1 MIPLPRPYRWLSRL
15 EPLPRMVA
23 AALADY
29 GTLETAGPG
38 NTPKILQ
45 WAQETGLA
53 ADYRADS
60 IPWCGLFMA
69 HVAMVAGREAPPSP
83 LWALSW
89 ARFGV
94 EGGQPELG
102 DVLVFQRPGGGHVG
116 LYVGE
121 DSRCYHVLG
130 GNQGDRVG
138 ITRIARERLYAVRQP
153 PYVNKPR
160 SAATYRLAATGEVS
174 SNEA

>member
-1 MIPLPRPYRWLSRL
+1 MPPLPKTYAWLSRL
-15 EPLPRMVA
+15 DPLPRMIS
-23 AALADY
+23 AALAEF
-29 GTLETAGPG
+29 GVRETAGAA
-38 NTPKILQ
+38 NTPQILQ
-45 WAQETGLA
+45 WAAQTGLA
-53 ADYRADS
+53 SDYRADA

-69 HVAMVAGREAPPSP
+69 HVARVAGREVPPAP

-102 DVLVFQRPGGGHVG
+102 DVLVFMRQGGGHVG
-116 LYVGE
+116 LYIGE

-130 GNQGDRVG
+130 GNQGDRVC
-138 ITRIARERLYAVRQP
+138 ITRIAKERLYAVRQP

>member
-1 MIPLPRPYRWLSRL
+1 MPPLPRAYHWLARL
-15 EPLPRMVA
+15 QHLPRMVA
-23 AALADY
+23 AALAEF
-29 GTLETAGPG
+29 GVRETAGAA
-38 NTPKILQ
+38 NTPQILQ
-45 WAQETGLA
+45 WAVEAGLA
-53 ADYRADS
+53 SDYRADS

-69 HVAMVAGREAPPSP
+69 HVARVAGREPPPAP

-102 DVLVFQRPGGGHVG
+102 DVLVFMRQGGGHVG
-116 LYVGE
+116 LYIGE

-130 GNQGDRVG
+130 GNQGDRVC
-138 ITRIARERLYAVRQP
+138 IARIAKERLYAVRQP

>member
-1 MIPLPRPYRWLSRL
+1 MNPLPPSYRWLARL

-23 AALADY
+23 AALAEL
-29 GTLETAGPG
+29 GVRETTGPG
-38 NTPKILQ
+38 NTARILQ
-45 WAQETGLA
+45 WARETGLEA
-53 ADYRADS
+53 GYTSDA

-69 HVAMVAGREAPPSP
+69 HVARVAGREIPPSP

-116 LYVGE
+116 LYIGE

-160 SAATYRLAATGEVS
+160 SAATYLLAATGEVS

>member
-1 MIPLPRPYRWLSRL
+1 MTLPKTYAWLSRMA
-15 EPLPRMVA
+15 PLPRMVS
-23 AALADY
+23 AALAEF
-29 GTLETAGPG
+29 GVRETSGAA
-38 NTPKILQ
+38 NTPQILK
-45 WAQETGLA
+45 WAVETGLA
-53 ADYRADS
+53 SAYRADS

-69 HVAMVAGREAPPSP
+69 HVARVAGREVPPAP

-89 ARFGV
+89 ARFGI

-102 DVLVFQRPGGGHVG
+102 DVLVFMRQGGGHVG
-116 LYVGE
+116 LYIGE

-130 GNQGDRVG
+130 GNQGDRVC
-138 ITRIARERLYAVRQP
+138 ITRIAKERLYAVRQP
-153 PYVNKPR
+153 PYMNKPR

>member
-1 MIPLPRPYRWLSRL
+1 MTLPKTYAWLRRMT
-15 EPLPRMVA
+15 PLPRMVS
-23 AALADY
+23 AALAEL
-29 GTLETAGPG
+29 GVREAAGAA
-38 NTPKILQ
+38 NTTQILR
-45 WAQETGLA
+45 WAVETGLN

-69 HVAMVAGREAPPSP
+69 HVARISGREPPPAPP
-83 LWALSW
+83 WALSW
-89 ARFGV
+89 ARFGI

-102 DVLVFQRPGGGHVG
+102 DVLVFMRQGGGHVG
-116 LYVGE
+116 LYIGE

-130 GNQGDRVG
+130 GNQGDRVC
-138 ITRIARERLYAVRQP
+138 ITRIAKERLYAVRQP
-153 PYVNKPR
+153 PYVNKPC

>member
-1 MIPLPRPYRWLSRL
+1 MPPLPRAYQWLARL
-15 EPLPRMVA
+15 QPLPRMVA
-23 AALADY
+23 AALDDY
-29 GTLETAGPG
+29 GIHETAGAA
-38 NTPKILQ
+38 NTPQILQ
-45 WAQETGLA
+45 WAVETGLA
-53 ADYRADS
+53 SDYRADS

-69 HVAMVAGREAPPSP
+69 HVALAAGRVPPPAP

-102 DVLVFQRPGGGHVG
+102 DVLVFMRQGGGHVG
-116 LYVGE
+116 LYIGE

-130 GNQGDRVG
+130 GNQGDRVC
-138 ITRIARERLYAVRQP
+138 IARIAKERLYAVRQP

>member
-1 MIPLPRPYRWLSRL
+1 MTHPPPSYRWLARL

-23 AALADY
+23 AALAEF
-29 GTLETAGPG
+29 GVRETGGPG
-38 NTPKILQ
+38 NTARIMQ

-53 ADYRADS
+53 DAYRADS

-69 HVAMVAGREAPPSP
+69 HVARVAGKVPPPAP

-116 LYVGE
+116 LYIGE

-160 SAATYRLAATGEVS
+160 SAATYLLAATGEVS

>member
-1 MIPLPRPYRWLSRL
+1 MPPLPRAYQWLARL
-15 EPLPRMVA
+15 QPLPRMVA
-23 AALADY
+23 AALDDY
-29 GTLETAGPG
+29 GIHETTGAA
-38 NTPKILQ
+38 NTSQILQ
-45 WAQETGLA
+45 WAVETGLA
-53 ADYRADS
+53 SDYRADS

-69 HVAMVAGREAPPSP
+69 HVARVAGRETPPAP

-102 DVLVFQRPGGGHVG
+102 DVLVFMRQGGGHVG
-116 LYVGE
+116 LYIGE

-130 GNQGDRVG
+130 GNQGDRVC
-138 ITRIARERLYAVRQP
+138 IARIAKERLYAVRQP

>member
-1 MIPLPRPYRWLSRL
+1 MTHLPPSYRWLARL
-15 EPLPRMVA
+15 EPLPRMVS
-23 AALADY
+23 AALAEF
-29 GTLETAGPG
+29 GVRETAGAA
-38 NTPKILQ
+38 NTPQILQ
-45 WAQETGLA
+45 WAQETGLN

-69 HVAMVAGREAPPSP
+69 YIARVAGREVPLAP

-102 DVLVFQRPGGGHVG
+102 DVLVFMRQGGGHVG
-116 LYVGE
+116 LYIGE

-130 GNQGDRVG
+130 GNQGDRVC
-138 ITRIARERLYAVRQP
+138 ITRIAKERLYAVRQP

>member
-1 MIPLPRPYRWLSRL
+1 
-15 EPLPRMVA
+15 MVA
-23 AALADY
+23 AALTDY
-29 GTLETAGPG
+29 GTLETTGPG
-38 NTPKILQ
+38 NPPKILQ
-45 WAQETGLA
+45 WVQETGLA

-60 IPWCGLFMA
+60 IPWCGLFIV

-83 LWALSW
+83 LRALSW
-89 ARFGV
+89 TRFGV

-102 DVLVFQRPGGGHVG
+102 DILVFQRPGSGHVG

-121 DSRCYHVLG
+121 DSRCYHALG

>member
-1 MIPLPRPYRWLSRL
+1 MPPLPRAYQWLAPL
-15 EPLPRMVA
+15 QPLPRMVA
-23 AALADY
+23 TALDDL
-29 GTLETAGPG
+29 GVRETAGAA
-38 NTPKILQ
+38 NTPQILQ
-45 WAQETGLA
+45 WAVETGLA
-53 ADYRADS
+53 GDYRADS

-69 HVAMVAGREAPPSP
+69 HVARAAGRETPPAP

-102 DVLVFQRPGGGHVG
+102 DVLVFMRQGGGHVG
-116 LYVGE
+116 LYIGE

-130 GNQGDRVG
+130 GNQGDRVC
-138 ITRIARERLYAVRQP
+138 IARIAKERLYAVRQP

>member
-1 MIPLPRPYRWLSRL
+1 MRPLPPAYAWLSGL
-15 EPLPRMVA
+15 SPLPRMVEA
-23 AALADY
+23 GLGLLGVREA
-29 GTLETAGPG
+29 AGPR
-38 NTPKILQ
+38 NAPEILG
-45 WAQETGLA
+45 WAEAAGLGA
-53 ADYRADS
+53 AYRADS

-69 HVAMVAGREAPPSP
+69 HVARLAGKAAPPSP

-116 LYVGE
+116 LYIGE

-130 GNQGDRVG
+130 GNQGDRVS

-160 SAATYRLAATGEVS
+160 SAATYLLAATGEVS